1 MMIRAV
7 EKHLSLE
14 MLGLWLVESSLILLV
29 MFYLLHQEGRFLG
42 IRPEADLFALKQA
55 VTWSLAISLTSISI
69 GLYRTEICQR
79 QRKLVTTALIVS
91 VLLAPLLVGLSHLL
105 KWDLSLDP
113 RNGLSLP
120 RIMAG
125 WLACLGVTRA
135 GFYIAQQLDL
145 FARRIL
151 IVGPP
156 QSALRVQN
164 VIGMTADGSWRVA
177 DVVAAGSAALQREE
191 LRRQKIW
198 GVVVADAIP
207 GPATGS
213 AVRAGLRKSTR
224 VFNEASFWEYRLS
237 RLDLDHLPPAWDAL
251 VERTARG
258 RWTDGLHRFM
268 DVIISTILLFATL
281 PLMAVVAVLI
291 KLESVGPVLYAQ
303 RRVGQHG
310 QVFSLRKFR
319 SMSVNAEV
327 AGAPIWAAKNDPRVT
342 RVGRMIRRT
351 RIDELPQLFN
361 VLSGSMSFIGPRP
374 ERPHFVDRLSTV
386 IPNYAD
392 RACLK
397 PGITGWAQVKYPYG
411 ASVEDARMKL
421 AYDLYYVKNRSIFI
435 NLLILVLT
443 IRVILFQEGAR

>member
-1 MMIRAV
+1 MIRAV

-14 MLGLWLVESSLILLV
+14 MLGLWVVESLLVLLV
-29 MFYLLHQEGRFLG
+29 MFCLLHHEGRLLG
-42 IRPEADLFALKQA
+42 ISPVVDLFALKQA
-55 VTWSLAISLTSISI
+55 VIWSLAISLTSVSI
-69 GLYRTEICQR
+69 GLYQTEICQR
-79 QRKLVTTALIVS
+79 QRKLMTTAFIVS
-91 VLLAPLLVGLSHLL
+91 LLLAPLLVGLSHLL
-105 KWDLSLDP
+105 NWDLSLNP
-113 RNGLSLP
+113 RSSLSLP
-120 RIMAG
+120 RILAG
-125 WLACLGVTRA
+125 WIACLGVTRA
-135 GFYIAQQLDL
+135 GFYIAQRLDL

-164 VIGMTADGSWRVA
+164 VIGMTGDASWRVA
-177 DVVAAGSAALQREE
+177 DVVAAGSAALQRDE
-191 LRRQKIW
+191 LRRRKIW
-198 GVVVADAIP
+198 GVVVADAVS

-224 VFNEASFWEYRLS
+224 VFSEASFWECRLS
-237 RLDLDHLPPAWDAL
+237 RLDLDHLPPTWGAL

-258 RWTDGLHRFM
+258 RWTDGVHRFM
-268 DVIISTILLFATL
+268 DVLISTVLLFATL
-281 PLMAVVAVLI
+281 PLMALVAVLI
-291 KLESVGPVLYAQ
+291 KLESAGPVFYSQ

-310 QVFSLRKFR
+310 KVFSLRKFR
-319 SMSVNAEV
+319 SMAVNAEV
-327 AGAPIWAAKNDPRVT
+327 SGAPIWAAKNDPRVT
-342 RVGRMIRRT
+342 RIGRMIRRT
-351 RIDELPQLFN
+351 RIDELPQLLN

-386 IPNYAD
+386 IPSYAD

-421 AYDLYYVKNRSIFI
+421 AYDLYYVKNRSIFM

>member
-1 MMIRAV
+1 MIKAI

-14 MLGLWLVESSLILLV
+14 MLGLWLVELLLV
-29 MFYLLHQEGRFLG
+29 LAVMVYLLHHQSRFPG
-42 IRPEADLFALKQA
+42 IGAVADLSALKEA
-55 VTWSLAISLTSISI
+55 VTWSLAISLTSVSI
-69 GLYRTEICQR
+69 GLYRAEICQR
-79 QRKLVTTALIVS
+79 QRKLMTTALIVS

-105 KWDLSLDP
+105 SWNLSLNP
-113 RNGLSLP
+113 RSTLSLP

-125 WLACLGVTRA
+125 WLACLGITRA
-135 GFYIAQQLDL
+135 GFYIAQHLDL

-164 VIGMTADGSWRVA
+164 VIGMTGDASWRVA
-177 DVVAAGSAALQREE
+177 DVVASGSAALQRRE

-198 GVVVADAIP
+198 AVIVADAAS
-207 GPATGS
+207 GSATGS

-224 VFNEASFWEYRLS
+224 VFSEASFWEYRLN
-237 RLDLDHLPPAWDAL
+237 RLDLDHLPPNWNAL

-258 RWTDGLHRFM
+258 RWIDGVHRFM
-268 DVIISTILLFATL
+268 DVVISTVFLFATL
-281 PLMAVVAVLI
+281 PLMAVVTLLI
-291 KLESVGPVLYAQ
+291 KLESAGPVFYAQ

-386 IPNYAD
+386 IPNYTD

-421 AYDLYYVKNRSIFI
+421 AYDLYYIKNRSLFM
-435 NLLILVLT
+435 NMLILVLT